1 MARRKRTRS
10 VLRTA
15 ASTPKVEQAPTRV
28 VIDAL
33 EGDKAR
39 VELPDGTT
47 ADWDRASLPTGV
59 REGDVIRIEGEGK
72 DQTFSIEA
80 QETEARRTQTQSDLD
95 ALNAGPTTGELKL

>member
-1 MARRKRTRS
+1 MARRNRTRP

-15 ASTPKVEQAPTRV
+15 TSAPNEEQAPTRV

-47 ADWDRASLPTGV
+47 ADWDRASLPSGA
-59 REGDVIRIEGEGK
+59 REGDVIRIQGVGK
-72 DQTFSIEA
+72 DQTFTIDV
-80 QETEARRTQTQSDLD
+80 QETQARLKTAQSDLD
-95 ALNAGPTTGELKL
+95 TLNADSPTGELKL